1 MDKRQM
7 LGIFERFL
15 CHSPLKMD
23 SLQMAER
30 GRPEVI
36 NAENVAMPCIREI
49 ADGNNNFGDSE
60 TLLRTEDR
68 TNGTDD
74 TAAAK
79 RRKRKKIPAGR
90 REERREVRYTG
101 REANSPAIIRG
112 RRRGANENAKRQFA
126 ETFIAPSLSLSFP
139 KSAARFREK
148 LHVLRGRSQARR
160 Q

>member
-30 GRPEVI
+30 GRPKVI

-49 ADGNNNFGDSE
+49 ADGNNNFGDFE
-60 TLLRTEDR
+60 KLLRTEDR

-74 TAAAK
+74 DDTAAK

-90 REERREVRYTG
+90 REARSTVHWTGSQLSSDYSWEETRSERKRKT
-101 REANSPAIIRG
+101 AICRDIYR
-112 RRRGANENAKRQFA
+112 
-126 ETFIAPSLSLSFP
+126 SLLLSFP
-139 KSAARFREK
+139 PSPPSPALGFVKN
-148 LHVLRGRSQARR
+148 VVC
-160 Q
+160 

>member
-1 MDKRQM
+1 
-7 LGIFERFL
+7 
-15 CHSPLKMD
+15 
-23 SLQMAER
+23 
-30 GRPEVI
+30 
-36 NAENVAMPCIREI
+36 MPCIRVEI

-74 TAAAK
+74 TAAE

-112 RRRGANENAKRQFA
+112 RRRGGPNENAKRQFA
-126 ETFIAPSLSLSFP
+126 ETFIAPSLSFP
-139 KSAARFREK
+139 KSAAKFREK
-148 LHVLRGRSQARR
+148 RLVSRGHSLARR
-160 Q
+160 QVDYVLPG

>member
-30 GRPEVI
+30 ERGRPEVI

-49 ADGNNNFGDSE
+49 ANGNNNFGDSE
-60 TLLRTEDR
+60 TLLPTEDR

-74 TAAAK
+74 TAAK

-90 REERREVRYTG
+90 RE
-101 REANSPAIIRG
+101 
-112 RRRGANENAKRQFA
+112 
-126 ETFIAPSLSLSFP
+126 
-139 KSAARFREK
+139 ARSTV
-148 LHVLRGRSQARR
+148 HWT
-160 Q
+160 